1 MRQGDCSPL
10 YPTTRP
16 NSKGE
21 RKMNTK
27 TKLTVRLNKT
37 QVERAEEI
45 LESLGVSLSEA
56 VSMFLA
62 QVLLRNGLPFEVAV
76 WDQDGRESLDW
87 VYDFLHSDLN
97 DEELD
102 EGQLSL
108 DDDRDDVAEIDEND
122 SDCAAGEVEAGVL

>member
-1 MRQGDCSPL
+1 
-10 YPTTRP
+10 
-16 NSKGE
+16 
-21 RKMNTK
+21 MNAK

-45 LESLGVSLSEA
+45 LGSLGVSLSEA
-56 VSMFLA
+56 VSMFLS
-62 QVLLRNGLPFEVAV
+62 QVLLRNGFPFEVAV
-76 WDQDGRESLDW
+76 WDQDSRESLDR

-108 DDDRDDVAEIDEND
+108 DNDRDYVAETGEDD
-122 SDCAAGEVEAGVL
+122 PDCAAGEAEADVL

>member
-1 MRQGDCSPL
+1 
-10 YPTTRP
+10 
-16 NSKGE
+16 
-21 RKMNTK
+21 MNTK

-76 WDQDGRESLDW
+76 WDQDGRESLDR